1 MTDCIFCQIIDKKI
15 PAKIA
20 YEDDKVLAFHD
31 ISPQAPTHI
40 LIIPRKHIASI
51 SDLQDQ
57 DSGILGYM
65 HLIAKKLAKETKI
78 EKSGYRL
85 VINNGADAG
94 QAVGHIHLHVLG
106 GRKLQWP
113 PG

>member
-1 MTDCIFCQIIDKKI
+1 MTECLFCKIIEKKI

-31 ISPQAPTHI
+31 ISPKAPVHI
-40 LIIPRKHIASI
+40 LIIPKKHISAVNE
-51 SDLQDQ
+51 LTDQ
-57 DSGILGYM
+57 DGEIIGYL
-65 HLIAKKLAKETKI
+65 HLIAKKLAKENKI
-78 EKSGYRL
+78 DKSGFRL
-85 VINNGADAG
+85 VINNGPDAG

>member
-1 MTDCIFCQIIDKKI
+1 MTNCLFCKIVAKKI

-31 ISPQAPTHI
+31 IGPQAPVHI
-40 LIIPRKHIASI
+40 LIIPKKHISSI
-51 SDLQDQ
+51 SDLSGQDCE
-57 DSGILGYM
+57 IMGYL
-65 HLIAKKLAKETKI
+65 HLIAKKLAKEYKI
-78 EKSGYRL
+78 EKSGFRL

-94 QAVGHIHLHVLG
+94 QAVSHIHLHMLG